1 MRGWRNFSSEACI
14 KGSMIN
20 LTVST
25 KIYRPIKQVFDF
37 VSKPENDFQWQYGT
51 LASTRFS
58 KNLGTIGS
66 FFQSIGHLMGRR
78 IEGTF
83 EVIQYEPHAKYGFK
97 SLSGPLNSQTSYTFE
112 IEGGGTKVNVSTQA
126 NLINFFQM
134 DERVVEK
141 MMKKQIKENLTMLKN
156 LLETMQVLPV
166 S

>member
-1 MRGWRNFSSEACI
+1 
-14 KGSMIN
+14 MIN
-20 LTVST
+20 LTLTT

-37 VSKPENDFQWQYGT
+37 VSVPENDFQWQYGT
-51 LASTRFS
+51 LASTRLS

-78 IEGTF
+78 IQGTF
-83 EVIQYEPHAKYGFK
+83 EVTDYEPDSRYGFK

-112 IEGGGTKVNVSTQA
+112 VAEGSTRINVSTQA
-126 NLINFFQM
+126 KLVNFFQM
-134 DERVVEK
+134 DERIVEK
-141 MMKKQIKENLTMLKN
+141 MMKKQIKENLAMLKD

>member
-1 MRGWRNFSSEACI
+1 
-14 KGSMIN
+14 MIN

-51 LASTRFS
+51 LASTRLS
-58 KNLGTIGS
+58 KSASTIGS

-78 IEGTF
+78 VMGTF
-83 EVIQYEPHAKYGFK
+83 EVTEFQPDARYGFK
-97 SLSGPLNSQTSYTFE
+97 SLSGPLNSRTSYTFE
-112 IEGGGTKVNVSTQA
+112 IADGSTQVNVFTQA
-126 NLINFFQM
+126 NLVNFFQM

-141 MMKKQIKENLTMLKN
+141 TMKKQIRENLAMLKD
-156 LLETMQVLPV
+156 LLETMQVVPA